1 MLYPH
6 EWHKPGPIRK
16 RNKAVRKARQ
26 RERERRREKE
36 REGERRREKERE
48 GERSKEKQR
57 EAKRSKEK
65 QEREGERRREKEREG
80 ERRREKEREGERST
94 EGERSREIERGKK
107 NYNRHKLVILRAPN
121 HLWNLGLCPGS
132 RHQTWTKAN
141 WFRVS
146 TGGSQGISGYT
157 MDGNPSRDNGHQQ
170 RSVPLTN
177 TMRPTM
183 WEGHW

>member
-26 RERERRREKE
+26 RERRREKE

-65 QEREGERRREKEREG
+65 QREGERRREKEREG
-80 ERRREKEREGERST
+80 ERRREKEREAQKERDR
-94 EGERSREIERGKK
+94 ERKK
-107 NYNRHKLVILRAPN
+107 NYNRHKLVVLRAPN